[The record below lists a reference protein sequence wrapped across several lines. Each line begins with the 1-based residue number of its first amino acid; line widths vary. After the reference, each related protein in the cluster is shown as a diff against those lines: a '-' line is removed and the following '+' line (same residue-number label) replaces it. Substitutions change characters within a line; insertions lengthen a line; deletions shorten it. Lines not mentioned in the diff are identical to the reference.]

1 MSTYTDTCNKI
12 KETLVVDYHNRIT
25 PQEVNFINPKNKFI
39 GQFELIGHN
48 TIETADIS
56 ESIMTNSVIKDSVL
70 DNVKFKNGL
79 EIDKAG
85 ENLKVISADVIELTN
100 TVND

>member
-39 GQFELIGHN
+39 G
-48 TIETADIS
+48 
-56 ESIMTNSVIKDSVL
+56 
-70 DNVKFKNGL
+70 
-79 EIDKAG
+79 
-85 ENLKVISADVIELTN
+85 
-100 TVND
+100 